1 METCTT
7 FRPHLDFIR
16 LEFIVTKPAVLSVAV
31 LYSLLAN
38 TYNSHKLENLT
49 KETTLPFMK
58 SIKKCVNSNI
68 LKKRRL
74 TILDEQL
81 LC

>member
-7 FRPHLDFIR
+7 FRPNLYFIR
-16 LEFIVTKPAVLSVAV
+16 LEFIVRKPAVLSVAV

-58 SIKKCVNSNI
+58 CIKKCVNNI
-68 LKKRRL
+68 ISKKKKGKRRL
-74 TILDEQL
+74 TILDE
-81 LC
+81 